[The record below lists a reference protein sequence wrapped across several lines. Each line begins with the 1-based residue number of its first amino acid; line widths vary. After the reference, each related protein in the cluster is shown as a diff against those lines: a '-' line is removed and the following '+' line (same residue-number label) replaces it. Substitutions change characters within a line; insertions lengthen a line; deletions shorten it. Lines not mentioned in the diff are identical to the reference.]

1 MQNWRGPISL
11 SKILNVWAS
20 VLETLLTLGSV
31 FSSLWT
37 YKKRKPIRFSLDVS
51 FSSPT
56 TVDKEPK
63 KVGFFDWIGLKKV
76 ESQKKRRLLL
86 TILGISLLFLLFS
99 IVVFS
104 WFDSSKTATAAF
116 SGKGIGALPAILA
129 YAILGTALPEEIF
142 FRGFLLKRL
151 QGKLGFLGANLL
163 QSLLFGLIHAFMF
176 IQLTGYLKA
185 IVIMVFISLIA
196 YVFGAINEKKASG
209 SILPSVFIHALA
221 NTVVGLLFAFSFI

>member
-1 MQNWRGPISL
+1 MTLFISKL
-11 SKILNVWAS
+11 MSGIL
-20 VLETLLTLGSV
+20 ELL
-31 FSSLWT
+31 
-37 YKKRKPIRFSLDVS
+37 IVS
-51 FSSPT
+51 IIPFITWLIWSR
-56 TVDKEPK
+56 K
-63 KVGFFDWIGLKKV
+63 KVSFFDWIGLKKV
-76 ESQKKRRLLL
+76 ESQKKRQLLL

-104 WFDSSKTATAAF
+104 WFSSSQTATAAF
-116 SGKGIGALPAILA
+116 SGEGIGALPAILT

-163 QSLLFGLIHAFMF
+163 QSLLFGLIHALMF

-185 IVIMVFISLIA
+185 FAILAFISLIA
-196 YVFGAINEKKASG
+196 YVFGAINEKKAGG
-209 SILPSVFIHALA
+209 SILPSVFIHAFD

>member
-1 MQNWRGPISL
+1 MWSL
-11 SKILNVWAS
+11 VGS
-20 VLETLLTLGSV
+20 TLA
-31 FSSLWT
+31 
-37 YKKRKPIRFSLDVS
+37 KRP
-51 FSSPT
+51 
-56 TVDKEPK
+56 
-63 KVGFFDWIGLKKV
+63 
-76 ESQKKRRLLL
+76 QQ
-86 TILGISLLFLLFS
+86 LFLERG
-99 IVVFS
+99 
-104 WFDSSKTATAAF
+104 AF
-116 SGKGIGALPAILA
+116 PAILA

-185 IVIMVFISLIA
+185 MAIMAFISLIA

-221 NTVVGLLFAFSFI
+221 NTVVGLLFAFSLI

>member
-1 MQNWRGPISL
+1 MTL
-11 SKILNVWAS
+11 FMSKLMSGIVELLIVS
-20 VLETLLTLGSV
+20 VIPFITWLIWS
-31 FSSLWT
+31 
-37 YKKRKPIRFSLDVS
+37 R
-51 FSSPT
+51 
-56 TVDKEPK
+56 K

-76 ESQKKRRLLL
+76 ESQQKRRLLL

-99 IVVFS
+99 IVVFA
-104 WFDSSKTATAAF
+104 WFDSQPNGHSSLF
-116 SGKGIGALPAILA
+116 SGKGLGAFPAILA

-151 QGKLGFLGANLL
+151 QGKLGFLGANLI

-185 IVIMVFISLIA
+185 MAIMAFISLIA

-221 NTVVGLLFAFSFI
+221 NTVVGSASCLLPHLDKTI

>member
-1 MQNWRGPISL
+1 M
-11 SKILNVWAS
+11 SKLMSGILELLIVS
-20 VLETLLTLGSV
+20 VIPFITWLIWS
-31 FSSLWT
+31 
-37 YKKRKPIRFSLDVS
+37 R
-51 FSSPT
+51 
-56 TVDKEPK
+56 K

-76 ESQKKRRLLL
+76 ESQQKRRLLL

-116 SGKGIGALPAILA
+116 SGKGIGALPAILS

-163 QSLLFGLIHAFMF
+163 QSLIWPHPCIYVYPINWLPKSYSYHGLYQSHRLRFWCY
-176 IQLTGYLKA
+176 Q
-185 IVIMVFISLIA
+185 
-196 YVFGAINEKKASG
+196 
-209 SILPSVFIHALA
+209 
-221 NTVVGLLFAFSFI
+221 